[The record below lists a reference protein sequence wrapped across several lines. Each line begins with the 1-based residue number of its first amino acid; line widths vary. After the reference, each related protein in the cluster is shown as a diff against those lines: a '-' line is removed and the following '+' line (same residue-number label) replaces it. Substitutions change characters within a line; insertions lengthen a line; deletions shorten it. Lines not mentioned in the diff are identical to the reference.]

1 MSSTQE
7 KPVKNTDVELWREPT
22 NEPGMSYYMP
32 SVHVT
37 QAGKIG
43 INVGGSVYVKSL
55 TEWHELAGGSLVQ
68 SPNPSDQSTQE
79 KLEEKIFNLVYQWGR
94 VGIVADHTA
103 PTYVAYI
110 QELIDSA
117 KREVLEQIR
126 PPQATIDS
134 MKLTQPHKYRGVEY
148 PCCSICGF
156 CPEAINA
163 FIDSQLEQSEES
175 E

>member
-1 MSSTQE
+1 M
-7 KPVKNTDVELWREPT
+7 
-22 NEPGMSYYMP
+22 
-32 SVHVT
+32 
-37 QAGKIG
+37 
-43 INVGGSVYVKSL
+43 
-55 TEWHELAGGSLVQ
+55 
-68 SPNPSDQSTQE
+68 STQE
-79 KLEEKIFNLVYQWGR
+79 KLDEITEFVELFVSKDQERARLNLK
-94 VGIVADHTA
+94 H
-103 PTYVAYI
+103 
-110 QELIDSA
+110 LIDSA

-175 E
+175 K

>member
-68 SPNPSDQSTQE
+68 SPNPSDQITQE
-79 KLEEKIFNLVYQWGR
+79 KLQRAMMTGPNRWAEKTINGKLVSYFE
-94 VGIVADHTA
+94 IHDET
-103 PTYVAYI
+103 I
-110 QELIDSA
+110 LLDLIDSA
-117 KREVLEQIR
+117 KREAYKQGY
-126 PPQATIDS
+126 IDAGIKEITEGAS
-134 MKLTQPHKYRGVEY
+134 KDLFQELLLYKAAYGELP
-148 PCCSICGF
+148 
-156 CPEAINA
+156 
-163 FIDSQLEQSEES
+163 LEQSEES
-175 E
+175 K

>member
-1 MSSTQE
+1 M
-7 KPVKNTDVELWREPT
+7 
-22 NEPGMSYYMP
+22 
-32 SVHVT
+32 
-37 QAGKIG
+37 
-43 INVGGSVYVKSL
+43 
-55 TEWHELAGGSLVQ
+55 
-68 SPNPSDQSTQE
+68 STQE
-79 KLEEKIFNLVYQWGR
+79 KLDEITEFVELFVSKDQERARLNLK
-94 VGIVADHTA
+94 H
-103 PTYVAYI
+103 
-110 QELIDSA
+110 LIDSA